1 MAGTI
6 EHRGGPARRDLL
18 RGALLGSGLGSGG
31 RVGGADR
38 LQPPRRGGQARGQ

>member
-18 RGALLGSGLGSGG
+18 RGALLGTWLGL
-31 RVGGADR
+31 VGGSAAPIVFSR
-38 LQPPRRGGQARGQ
+38 PPRRPSRRQ